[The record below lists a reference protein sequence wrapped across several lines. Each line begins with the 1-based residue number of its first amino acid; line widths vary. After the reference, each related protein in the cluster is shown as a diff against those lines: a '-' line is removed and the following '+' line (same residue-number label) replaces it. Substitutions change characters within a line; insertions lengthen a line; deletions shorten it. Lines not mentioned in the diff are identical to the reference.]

1 MFRGTWSD
9 LIRRERTEEMLTV
22 YVADRPVTFL
32 QTPEG
37 VFEPATKLTVEHYIN
52 TYQ

>member
-1 MFRGTWSD
+1 
-9 LIRRERTEEMLTV
+9 MLTV
-22 YVADRPVTFL
+22 YVADKPVTFL

-37 VFEPATKLTVEHYIN
+37 VFEPATKLTVEHYIS